1 MPLPVSLTEIT
12 SSSPPFATLFDE
24 YRQVSGQSDSD
35 VQKGTG
41 LGLSITKKFA
51 ELLGGSI
58 SVESEIG
65 KGSTFTITI
74 PSTYSA

>member
-1 MPLPVSLTEIT
+1 MISTSDTGKGIPADELPTI
-12 SSSPPFATLFDE
+12 FDE
-24 YRQVSGQSDSD
+24 YRQPEGSDSQ

-41 LGLSITKKFA
+41 LGLSITRKFA

-58 SVESEIG
+58 AVESEEN

-74 PSTYSA
+74 PMEFKE